1 MKTDFL
7 AHFLWK
13 VDESRLDAGYA
24 TTTGGKK
31 DRSFTWITWRPVIT
45 MSSPIE
51 STFVRVPKTARAI
64 SQELGELGGNR
75 ISECF
80 PVQPLPLVA
89 NGVDTHQTSSK
100 CSAICWNLLRCP
112 LKHQASLQ
120 TVMKDLRNCS
130 NSMNSL
136 NTRVLVQ
143 SPPFYPPANSNH
155 LADRRLG
162 LETPMEWKAMVL
174 PTSPRRS
181 TVYPSLPSVYAHGD
195 VQNINGILR
204 AKSSGRKAMFISPGE
219 KDWRLVAWK
228 KSNWM

>member
-1 MKTDFL
+1 MKKDFL

-31 DRSFTWITWRPVIT
+31 DQSFTWITWRPVIT

-51 STFVRVPKTARAI
+51 STVVRVPKTARTI

-162 LETPMEWKAMVL
+162 LETPMESHGFANFTKKINCVSKPSFSIRTWGCPKYQRHPACEKLRQKGHVYQPRWKGL
-174 PTSPRRS
+174 TLSC
-181 TVYPSLPSVYAHGD
+181 L
-195 VQNINGILR
+195 
-204 AKSSGRKAMFISPGE
+204 E
-219 KDWRLVAWK
+219 KK
-228 KSNWM
+228 